1 MKRKIFAL
9 QMVLCLC
16 LTAVLPVLA
25 EETVIT
31 IGNAEEFAA
40 FAQNCTLDTWSEG
53 KTVRLTDDIDFSDTP
68 FAPVPTFGGTFEGN
82 GYTIRGIQITEKGS
96 YMGVFRY
103 IRQNGKVSAL
113 HLQGEIVPG
122 GAKTCVG
129 GIVGENA
136 GTVENCSFSGIVKG
150 ENTIG
155 GIAGHNTE
163 SGKILSCNAE
173 GNINGENATGG
184 IAGKNSGLLQNCI
197 NQAAVNTV
205 YEEKKSD
212 ITDLETDTGAVL
224 ENYKTKEEENE
235 EESLLGHSDT
245 GGIVG
250 YTDGIVQGCVNRA
263 AVGYRHVGYNVGGVA
278 GRQAGYMLG
287 CRNEGLI
294 QGRKD
299 VGGIVGQAEPYI
311 LLNTSESMLRDLR
324 HELDSLHTMVNRFIT
339 DTDSLGDKT
348 REDLRGISDSAKEA
362 GDNAEVLL
370 RQGTDFVDDNV
381 SEINAQAAIL
391 SNTLDR
397 LTPVFESLENGGT
410 DLTAALD
417 DLTVAFDDISI
428 YAPDLNDEFDEIEV
442 AMEDIKRGTEC
453 LRTAISRANKAKE
466 RLGDAVRYQNAS
478 AVREAVSELSAAVQ
492 ELASAQQTVREATEK
507 IENILQTRPK
517 DFETIGINAKEIA
530 ENLKTIAENLGASA
544 KALGTIKNSLD
555 TILRN
560 TNIDYSALR
569 SAANQLQIAIG
580 YFSSSLKYTTR
591 GMESLIPAI
600 RGISDKLTAY
610 TEDVAEQLETA
621 KDNVSGA
628 VKLLS
633 YASEDITAALDE
645 MKNILADLAA
655 EDDPTFVKLGDDFK
669 QTSETLFDTLSD
681 ISSGIERLETTLS
694 DGVDTI
700 TGNVS
705 AISNQFQIVMRLLLD
720 EAEELQSG
728 SRGLEDIFVDASE
741 EDIKH
746 TKQGK
751 VADCHNFGA
760 VQADRN
766 TGGIAGAVAI
776 EYAKDPEDET
786 DKPNTLNFTYRSK
799 AILQSCIN
807 DGTVEGKKDCTG
819 GIAGLAEIGTIYE
832 CENYAKAESTNGN
845 YVGGIAGKSA
855 SAVRKCY
862 AKSALKG
869 KRYVGGIAGKAETVT
884 ACYAIAHTEGE
895 ENVGAICGDA
905 EKRENLYADFYVE
918 SGTGAVDGISYRGKA
933 EPIAFEQLREKSGV
947 PERFISFTVTFLAED
962 MVVATQD
969 IKYGESADRI
979 KYPEIPPKE
988 GHFGKWE
995 QPMTGVVTEDLEVI
1009 CTYQPYITIL
1019 PSAEKNES
1027 GKLAL
1032 ALCEGEFTDEAEFH
1046 IAENEVYQRENGD
1059 NHSKVYDISL
1069 VGTNIAADEPVM
1081 LRLLKEQKEKVSV
1094 WEMQDGAWQKVQTTD
1109 KGKYVRLQTHGT
1121 DCTLRI
1127 RYEGKTGG
1135 MLWMV
1140 SLGIA
1145 AVVAVLVLLY
1155 KKRKK
1160 QNK

>member
-9 QMVLCLC
+9 QLVLCLC
-16 LTAVLPVLA
+16 LTAVLPVTA

-31 IGNAEEFAA
+31 IGTAEEFAA
-40 FAQNCTLDTWSEG
+40 FAKNCTLDAWSEG
-53 KTVRLTDDIDFSDTP
+53 KTVRLTNDIDFSDTA
-68 FAPVPTFGGTFEGN
+68 FTAVPTFGGIFDGN
-82 GYTIRGIQITEKGS
+82 GYTLRGIEITEKGS

-103 IRQNGKVSAL
+103 IRQNGRVSAL
-113 HLQGEIVPG
+113 HIQGEIAPG
-122 GAKTCVG
+122 GAKNCVG

-136 GTVENCSFSGIVKG
+136 GTVENCSFSGTVKG

-163 SGKILSCNAE
+163 SGKIISCGAE
-173 GNINGENATGG
+173 GNIGGENATGG
-184 IAGKNSGLLQNCI
+184 IAGKNSGLLQNCT
-197 NQAAVNTV
+197 NQAAVNTI
-205 YEEKKSD
+205 YEEKKND
-212 ITDLETDTGAVL
+212 IADLETDTGAVL

-263 AVGYRHVGYNVGGVA
+263 AVGYRHVGYNVGGIA
-278 GRQAGYMLG
+278 GRQAGYLLG

-311 LLNTSESMLRDLR
+311 LLHASESMLRDLR

-339 DTDSLGDKT
+339 DTDSLGDET
-348 REDLRGISDSAKEA
+348 REDLRGISDRAKEA
-362 GDNAEVLL
+362 GDSAERLL
-370 RQGTDFVDDNV
+370 HQGTDFVDDNV

-391 SNTLDR
+391 SNTLDQ
-397 LTPVFESLENGGT
+397 LTPVFEKLENGGT

-428 YAPDLNDEFDEIEV
+428 YAPDLNDELDEIEV

-453 LRTAISRANKAKE
+453 LRSAISHAVKAKE
-466 RLGDAVRYQNAS
+466 RLEDAIRYQNTS
-478 AVREAVSELSAAVQ
+478 AVREAIAELSAAMQDLV
-492 ELASAQQTVREATEK
+492 SAKQTIREATET
-507 IENILQTRPK
+507 IGNILQSRPK
-517 DFETIGINAKEIA
+517 DFETIGINAKQIA
-530 ENLKTIAENLGASA
+530 ENLKTIAANIGTSA
-544 KALGTIKNSLD
+544 KALTTIKNSLD
-555 TILRN
+555 TIVRN

-569 SAANQLQIAIG
+569 AAANQMQIALG
-580 YFSSSLKYTTR
+580 YFSSSLRYTTR
-591 GMESLIPAI
+591 GMEALIPAM

-610 TEDVAEQLETA
+610 TEDISGQLETA

-628 VKLLS
+628 IKKLS
-633 YASEDITAALDE
+633 YASEDITAALEE
-645 MKNILADLAA
+645 MKDILADLAE
-655 EDDPTFVKLGDDFK
+655 EDAPEFVKLGDDFK
-669 QTSETLFDTLSD
+669 QTSETLFDTLSN
-681 ISSGIERLETTLS
+681 ISNGIDDLETTLS
-694 DGVDTI
+694 DGVDTM
-700 TGNVS
+700 TGNIS

-751 VADCHNFGA
+751 VADCYNSGA

-776 EYAKDPEDET
+776 EYSKDPEDET
-786 DKPNTLNFTYRSK
+786 EKPNTLNFTYRSK
-799 AILQSCIN
+799 AILQSCMN
-807 DGTVEGKKDCTG
+807 DGAVEGKKDCTG

-832 CENYAKAESTNGN
+832 CENYGKAESTNGN

-884 ACYAIAHTEGE
+884 ACYAIVRTEGE

-905 EKRENLYADFYVE
+905 ENLGNLYADFYVD

-933 EPIAFEQLREKSGV
+933 EPIRFEELRERSGI
-947 PERFISFTVTFLAED
+947 PERFVSFTVTFLAENA
-962 MVVATQD
+962 VVATQD
-969 IKYGESADRI
+969 IKYGESTDRI
-979 KYPEIPPKE
+979 KYPEIPPKD

-995 QPMTGVVTEDLEVI
+995 QPEAESVTEDLEVV

-1032 ALCEGEFTDEAEFH
+1032 ALCEGEFTDEAELH
-1046 IAENEVYQRENGD
+1046 IKENEVYQRENGD
-1059 NHSKVYDISL
+1059 NHSKIYDVSL
-1069 VGTNIAADEPVM
+1069 VGTDIAAEEAVM
-1081 LRLLKEQKEKVSV
+1081 LRLLNEQKEKVTV
-1094 WEMQDGAWQKVQTTD
+1094 WEMKDGNWEKVQTTD

-1135 MLWMV
+1135 WLWMAL
-1140 SLGIA
+1140 LGA
-1145 AVVAVLVLLY
+1145 LAVGGAILLY
-1155 KKRKK
+1155 KKRKRRK
-1160 QNK
+1160 K

>member
-40 FAQNCTLDTWSEG
+40 FAQNCTLDAWSEG
-53 KTVRLTDDIDFSDTP
+53 KTVRLTGDIDFSDTP

-113 HLQGEIVPG
+113 HIQGEIVPG

-136 GTVENCSFSGIVKG
+136 GTVENCSFSGTVKG

-163 SGKILSCNAE
+163 SGKIISCNTE
-173 GNINGENATGG
+173 GNIDGENATGG

-362 GDNAEVLL
+362 GDNAEILL

-442 AMEDIKRGTEC
+442 AMEDIKRGAEC

-507 IENILQTRPK
+507 IQNILQTRPK

-530 ENLKTIAENLGASA
+530 ENLKTIAENLGTSA

-560 TNIDYSALR
+560 TNIDYSALH

-610 TEDVAEQLETA
+610 TEDIAEQLETA
-621 KDNVSGA
+621 KDNVSGV

-681 ISSGIERLETTLS
+681 ISSGIERLGTTLS

-720 EAEELQSG
+720 EAEEVQSG
-728 SRGLEDIFVDASE
+728 SRGWEDIFVDASE

-786 DKPNTLNFTYRSK
+786 EKPNTLNFTYRSK

-884 ACYAIAHTEGE
+884 ACYAIARTEGE

-905 EKRENLYADFYVE
+905 EKRENLYADFYVD

-933 EPIAFEQLREKSGV
+933 EPIAFEQLREKSGI

-962 MVVATQD
+962 AVVATQD
-969 IKYGESADRI
+969 IKYGDSTARI

-988 GHFGKWE
+988 GCFGKWE
-995 QPMTGVVTEDLEVI
+995 QPQSETVTEDLEVS
-1009 CTYQPYITIL
+1009 CTYRPYITIL
-1019 PSAEKNES
+1019 SSTEKNES

-1032 ALCEGEFTDEAEFH
+1032 ALCEGEFTDKAELH
-1046 IAENEVYQRENGD
+1046 ITENAAYQSDVKENRI
-1059 NHSKVYDISL
+1059 KVYDVSL
-1069 VGTNIAADEPVM
+1069 VGADAAADDIIT
-1081 LRLLKEQKEKVSV
+1081 LRLLNERKEKVSV
-1094 WEMQDGAWQKVQTTD
+1094 WERKNGNWEKVQTAD

-1121 DCTLRI
+1121 ESTLRI

-1135 MLWMV
+1135 MLWLV
-1140 SLGIA
+1140 PLGVA
-1145 AVVAVLVLLY
+1145 AVMLVLVMLY
-1155 KKRKK
+1155 RKRKK